1 MYTVAQT
8 ARRNADNM
16 TRRARRT
23 GMAEQIKV
31 VEQLITTIE
40 ANLARRTR
48 PDDGTAYHPDI
59 LVGMARSLEIHRLT
73 LGMLRAGD

>member
-8 ARRNADNM
+8 ARRNADSM

-59 LVGMARSLEIHRLT
+59 LAEMARSLEVHRLT
-73 LGMLRAGD
+73 LDMLRAGD

>member
-8 ARRNADNM
+8 ARRDADSM

-31 VEQLITTIE
+31 VERLIATIG
-40 ANLARRTR
+40 ANLTR
-48 PDDGTAYHPDI
+48 GTKPDDGTAYHPDI

-73 LGMLRAGD
+73 LDMLRAGD

>member
-8 ARRNADNM
+8 ARRNADSM
-16 TRRARRT
+16 ARRARRT

-31 VEQLITTIE
+31 VERLITTIE
-40 ANLARRTR
+40 ANLARGTR

-59 LVGMARSLEIHRLT
+59 LVGMARSLEIHRAT